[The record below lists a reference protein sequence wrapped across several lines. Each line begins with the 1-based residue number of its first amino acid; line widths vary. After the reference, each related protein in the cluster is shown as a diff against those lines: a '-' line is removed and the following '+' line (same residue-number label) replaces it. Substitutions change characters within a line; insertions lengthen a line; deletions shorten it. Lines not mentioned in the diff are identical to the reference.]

1 MLIHP
6 TIDNLKTLKLLAMAS
21 TLENQRHLLD
31 SQELSFEEKLGIL
44 VDAELAAK
52 DSKRLTS
59 RLRNAKLRLAACIED
74 LEIKSSRGLDRSVVT
89 ALSSRTW
96 LDKARNVIIEGPTGA
111 GKTYLACALAQ
122 QACRNGF
129 STLYVRA
136 PALFEDLSL
145 AKADGRFKSILASIA
160 RTKLLVLDDFALA
173 PLTDEQRR
181 NLLEIAEQRYE
192 IGSTILVSQM
202 PLSHWHDIIGDPTL
216 ADAILDRLVHNAQC
230 IVLKGESMRKK
241 KAQQNG

>member
-1 MLIHP
+1 
-6 TIDNLKTLKLLAMAS
+6 MAS

>member
-1 MLIHP
+1 
-6 TIDNLKTLKLLAMAS
+6 MAS

-74 LEIKSSRGLDRSVVT
+74 LEIKSSRGLDRSVV
-89 ALSSRTW
+89 ASLSSRTW

-145 AKADGRFKSILASIA
+145 AKADGRFKSVLASIA

>member
-1 MLIHP
+1 M
-6 TIDNLKTLKLLAMAS
+6 AMAS

-74 LEIKSSRGLDRSVVT
+74 LEIKSSRGLDRSVV
-89 ALSSRTW
+89 ASLSTRTW

-129 STLYVRA
+129 SSLYVRA
-136 PALFEDLSL
+136 PALFDDLSL
-145 AKADGRFKSILASIA
+145 AKADGRFKSLMAAIA
-160 RTKLLVLDDFALA
+160 RTRLLVLDDFALA

-202 PLSHWHDIIGDPTL
+202 PISHWHDIIGDPTL

-241 KAQQNG
+241 KNQQNG